1 MDENER
7 KDLLAERLYLELQI
21 FKCSLLEQT
30 KEEIYKA
37 SYKIEGFVNAYEI
50 LLADIESI
58 DTNTVYALL
67 YRKSGILEDL
77 YNNWLIRKD
86 CVYDVL
92 KAYVE
97 SGLADTAR
105 AAHPA
110 CRKEREN
117 GTVSDKA
124 S

>member
-1 MDENER
+1 MDENEL
-7 KDLLAERLYLELQI
+7 KDLLAKRLYLELQI

-37 SYKIEGFVNAYEI
+37 SYKIEGLVNAYEI
-50 LLADIESI
+50 LLTKLEGMDS
-58 DTNTVYALL
+58 DTVYALL
-67 YRKSGILEDL
+67 YWNTSILEDL
-77 YNNWLIRKD
+77 YNNWLTRKD

-105 AAHPA
+105 AVHPA